1 MSMTPHPGRRLAAF
15 AVGALLVAGTAVAIA
30 VPTSR
35 KASVV
40 PATATAAVGTVG
52 RSAPGGQVVGAAAS
66 PMVDGATA
74 APPTVGGAA
83 APPTADA
90 PAGKAGAAAAPPTAG
105 MPAGQAGT
113 TGRAVGRAPASG
125 QSVASVGPLADV
137 PAPADTVVRNGSVDV
152 EVAKGHFADAF
163 SAAADVA
170 RQVGGFVVAT
180 QMSTDVRPV
189 PLGAPTPATPDLA
202 PAPVPGPGGGVA
214 IAPFPI
220 VRSDIPSGTLVLRVP
235 GSRFDDARRSLEH
248 LGTVRAEQLSGQD
261 AGGQLA
267 DLGARLVDLH
277 AAQDGLRAL
286 AAKASSTGD
295 LLQIQSQLNTVQ
307 QQIDGINA
315 QLDRLHNAV
324 ALATIDV
331 RVTEPVPVLA
341 AAHPR
346 SVLQLRLAQAGRGV
360 ESVVGGTIVAAA
372 YAIPLAVLVLLGVAV
387 LSAARR
393 RRTARVPAV

>member
-1 MSMTPHPGRRLAAF
+1 MTPHPGRRLAAF

-30 VPTSR
+30 VPTTR
-35 KASVV
+35 KASVA
-40 PATATAAVGTVG
+40 PATAAAAVGTVG
-52 RSAPGGQVVGAAAS
+52 RSGPGVQV
-66 PMVDGATA
+66 
-74 APPTVGGAA
+74 
-83 APPTADA
+83 
-90 PAGKAGAAAAPPTAG
+90 GAAAAPPTAG
-105 MPAGQAGT
+105 AMGGQAGT
-113 TGRAVGRAPASG
+113 TGRAVG
-125 QSVASVGPLADV
+125 QSVPSVSPLADV
-137 PAPADTVVRNGSVDV
+137 AAPADTVVRNGSVDV

-180 QMSTDVRPV
+180 QMSTEVRPV

-202 PAPVPGPGGGVA
+202 PTPVPGPGGGVS
-214 IAPFPI
+214 ITPFPI
-220 VRSDIPSGTLVLRVP
+220 VRPDIPSGTLVLRVP

-267 DLGARLVDLH
+267 DLGARLVDLR

-286 AAKASSTGD
+286 AAKASSTAD

-331 RVTEPVPVLA
+331 RVTEPIPVLA
-341 AAHPR
+341 ASHPR

-372 YAIPLAVLVLLGVAV
+372 YAVPLGVLVLLGVAA
-387 LSAARR
+387 LNAARR